1 MSAMTLVAKTFQ
13 QNFLFRL
20 YKHYIIDSI
29 HLVKRSGF
37 KELVRQRGV
46 KFFYVVVG
54 YYVVRD
60 TVLYVLLP
68 YFIAQ
73 GLF

>member
-13 QNFLFRL
+13 QSFLLRL
-20 YKHYIIDSI
+20 YKYYIIDSI
-29 HLVKRSGF
+29 LLVKRAGL

-46 KFFYVVVG
+46 KFLYAAGV
-54 YYVVRD
+54 YYLVRD

-68 YFIAQ
+68 YFIAR